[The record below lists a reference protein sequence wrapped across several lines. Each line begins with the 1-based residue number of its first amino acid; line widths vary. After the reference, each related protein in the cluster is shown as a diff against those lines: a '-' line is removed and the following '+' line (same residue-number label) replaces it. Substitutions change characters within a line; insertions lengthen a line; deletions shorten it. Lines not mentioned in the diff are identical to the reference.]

1 MVDAGRNYAHNELE
15 VGVVEVEG
23 TEGQEEGRYDWKR
36 ISKLVFFRLLS
47 FVFDIFPYFFPFCL
61 FFLLGRANCHIIA
74 LSVLGVF
81 RIPCRAAPLMEELRC
96 DIPSA

>member
-36 ISKLVFFRLLS
+36 ISKLVFFS
-47 FVFDIFPYFFPFCL
+47 FAIVCF
-61 FFLLGRANCHIIA
+61 
-74 LSVLGVF
+74 
-81 RIPCRAAPLMEELRC
+81 
-96 DIPSA
+96 